1 MKITNIRLR
10 QLENILEY
18 PKYQFEGVGVSP
30 TDIHSSFKGPKGLT
44 IGLMP
49 VPLGDGRYRI
59 THTFVQIDTDE
70 GVSGLAGPVSN
81 PAPPFYIDTQI
92 KPLLLG
98 QDPLATEYLWDIMYR
113 TAVDGRK
120 GENMHAAGYVDI
132 ALWDLKAKWLAQPLH
147 RLLGGPVQEKIPA
160 YANTFGYSLEPE
172 KVRERVKD
180 LKEEGYTASKWYPR
194 QGPADGPEGIK
205 KIVELIKTIRE
216 ASGPDMKIMID
227 VWNSWDLPYTLKV
240 SEHVSQYDVSWIE
253 EPLMPDYV
261 KSYSKL
267 TALSPVLISGGE
279 HEYTRWG
286 FKTLLDME
294 AMNIYQPDP
303 AWCGGISETMKICA
317 IASAYDAKIVFHGSL
332 TQVTVH
338 MSCAYPS
345 SLIGLIEY
353 LVIIS
358 EATQFFLKNPLR
370 PVKGFF
376 RPPDVPGAGMDLD
389 ESKIKS
395 EREITF
401 RK

>member
-10 QLENILEY
+10 QFENILEH
-18 PKYQFEGVGVSP
+18 PEYQFEGKGVSP
-30 TDIHSSFKGPKGLT
+30 TGIYPRFKGPKGLT
-44 IGLMP
+44 ISLVP

-70 GVSGLAGPVSN
+70 GVSGLAGPISN

-120 GENMHAAGYVDI
+120 GENMHAVGYVDI
-132 ALWDLKAKWLAQPLH
+132 ALWDIKSKWLAQPLY
-147 RLLGGPVQEKIPA
+147 RLLGGPVQQKIPA
-160 YANTFGYSLEPE
+160 YANMFGYSLEPG
-172 KVRERVKD
+172 KVRERITD
-180 LKEEGYTASKWYPR
+180 LKEKGYTASKWYPI
-194 QGPADGPEGIK
+194 QGPADGPEGVK
-205 KIVELIKTIRE
+205 KVVELMKTIRE
-216 ASGPDMKIMID
+216 ASGPDMEIMID
-227 VWNSWDLPYTLKV
+227 VWNSWDLPYTLQIAK
-240 SEHVSQYDVSWIE
+240 HASQYDVSWIE
-253 EPLMPDYV
+253 EPLMPDLL

-267 TALSPVLISGGE
+267 TALSPVPISGGE

-286 FKTLLDME
+286 FKALLDME
-294 AMNIYQPDP
+294 AMNIYQPDI
-303 AWCGGISETMKICA
+303 AWCGGISEAMKICA
-317 IASAYDAKIVFHGSL
+317 IASAYDARVVFHGSL

-338 MSCAYPS
+338 MSCACSPM
-345 SLIGLIEY
+345 LTGFVEY

-370 PVKGFF
+370 PVGGVLT
-376 RPPDVPGAGMDLD
+376 PPAVPGAGMDLD
-389 ESKIKS
+389 ENKIES